1 MQLTEG
7 DEDLSRDSSSSFAL
21 PCKALSTLY
30 RSVPS
35 TDPLQVIHTKKKCF
49 CHQLVYHR
57 ILLKIT
63 SWEPSLG
70 QSKEKDE
77 KCHTEKFP
85 KFFPLTISYP
95 SAKGHVL
102 TSQDLQLPESIR
114 MQRWVKVRHEEGT
127 TCHAARW
134 CG

>member
-30 RSVPS
+30 RS
-35 TDPLQVIHTKKKCF
+35 LQVTHKKKKCF

-95 SAKGHVL
+95 SAKCHVL
-102 TSQDLQLPESIR
+102 TNQDLQLPESIR

-127 TCHAARW
+127 TCRAVWW